1 MKKTLL
7 FGTLLLVGLIACKP
21 KYEAPEA
28 DAGEL
33 DPSRFVMIGGS
44 HSAGFMDDALYYD
57 GQQASVANLISIQ
70 LSDVGGGAFY
80 QALMNPNSVGINLQ
94 GLSRTK
100 LGYKTDCVGVS
111 SLSPVRLASAGDVNA
126 WNDHLYNA
134 AQPFGNYSIPG
145 MAIQQVNEIGYGDA
159 LNVNYNPFFKRMAQT
174 ANSSVLGDAM
184 SVNPTTFAMMLGIE
198 DVLPYVKKGASSGSM
213 TSTSDFELAYQNML
227 TTVTINGAKGV
238 ITTIPDVTDFPYFTT
253 IPYNGLNLDAAKAAS
268 LNQIYNPLGYS
279 FVVGANPFMI
289 EDPSAGAFGV
299 RPMQPGELL
308 LLSIPLDSVKCNQ
321 MGSIYPFRNEFVLT
335 LDEIAAIRTQINEY
349 NAVIYSLAQDHSIA
363 VADIRSKVDAL
374 TTGLV
379 YNGITMSSK
388 FVSGGAYSLD
398 GIHFNPR
405 GSAIMANE
413 IIKALN
419 KTYKANIK
427 QVNAVSYGA
436 TDFP

>member
-1 MKKTLL
+1 M
-7 FGTLLLVGLIACKP
+7 
-21 KYEAPEA
+21 
-28 DAGEL
+28 
-33 DPSRFVMIGGS
+33 
-44 HSAGFMDDALYYD
+44 
-57 GQQASVANLISIQ
+57 
-70 LSDVGGGAFY
+70 
-80 QALMNPNSVGINLQ
+80 
-94 GLSRTK
+94 
-100 LGYKTDCVGVS
+100 
-111 SLSPVRLASAGDVNA
+111 ASAGDINA
-126 WNDHLYNA
+126 WNDNLYNA

-184 SVNPTTFAMMLGIE
+184 SVNPTTFALMLGIE
-198 DVLPYVKKGASSGSM
+198 DVLPYVKKGASTGSM
-213 TSTSDFELAYQNML
+213 TSTTDFETAYQTIL
-227 TTVTINGAKGV
+227 TTLTSNGAKGV
-238 ITTIPDVTDFPYFTT
+238 VTTIPDVTDFPYFTT

-308 LLSIPLDSVKCNQ
+308 LLSVPLDSVKCNQ

-335 LDEIAAIRTQINEY
+335 LDELATIQSQINEY
-349 NAVIYSLAQDHSIA
+349 NTAIYSLAQDHSLA
-363 VADIRSKVDAL
+363 VADIRSKVAAL
-374 TTGLV
+374 TTGFV

-398 GIHFNPR
+398 GLYFNPR

-419 KTYKANIK
+419 SKYKANIK
-427 QVNAVSYGA
+427 QVNAVAYGA
-436 TDFP
+436 TYFP

>member
-1 MKKTLL
+1 MKRTLL

-21 KYEAPEA
+21 KYQAPEA

-57 GQQASVANLISIQ
+57 GQQASIANLISIQ
-70 LSDVGGGAFY
+70 LSEVGGGAFY

-126 WNDHLYNA
+126 WNDNLYNA
-134 AQPFGNYSIPG
+134 AKPFGNYSIPE
-145 MAIQQVNEIGYGDA
+145 MSIQEVNEIGYGDA
-159 LNVNYNPFFKRMAQT
+159 LNVNYNPFFKRMAQS

-227 TTVTINGAKGV
+227 TTVTSNGAKGV

-253 IPYNGLNLDAAKAAS
+253 IPYNGLNLDASKAAS

-349 NAVIYSLAQDHSIA
+349 NAVIYSLAQDHSLA

-374 TTGLV
+374 TTGFV

-436 TDFP
+436 TYFP

>member
-227 TTVTINGAKGV
+227 TTVTSNGAKGV

>member
-1 MKKTLL
+1 MKRTLL

-21 KYEAPEA
+21 KYQAPEA

-57 GQQASVANLISIQ
+57 GQQASIANLISIQ
-70 LSDVGGGAFY
+70 LSEVGGGAFY

-126 WNDHLYNA
+126 WNDNLYNA
-134 AQPFGNYSIPG
+134 AQPFGNYSIPE
-145 MAIQQVNEIGYGDA
+145 MSIQEVNEIGYGDA
-159 LNVNYNPFFKRMAQT
+159 LNVNYNPFFKRMAQS

-213 TSTSDFELAYQNML
+213 TSTSDFELPYQNML
-227 TTVTINGAKGV
+227 TTVTSNGAKGV

-349 NAVIYSLAQDHSIA
+349 NAVIYSLAQDHSLA

-374 TTGLV
+374 TTGFV

-436 TDFP
+436 TYFP

>member
-1 MKKTLL
+1 MKRTLL

-21 KYEAPEA
+21 KYQAPEA

-57 GQQASVANLISIQ
+57 GQQASIANLISIQ
-70 LSDVGGGAFY
+70 LSEVGGGAFY

-126 WNDHLYNA
+126 WNDNLYNA
-134 AQPFGNYSIPG
+134 AQPFGNYSIPE
-145 MAIQQVNEIGYGDA
+145 MSIQEVNEIGYGDA
-159 LNVNYNPFFKRMAQT
+159 LNVNYNPFFKRMAQS

-198 DVLPYVKKGASSGSM
+198 DVLPCVKKGASSGSM

-227 TTVTINGAKGV
+227 TTVTSNGAKGV

-349 NAVIYSLAQDHSIA
+349 NAVIYSLAQDHSLA

-374 TTGLV
+374 TTGFV

-436 TDFP
+436 TYFP

>member
-1 MKKTLL
+1 MKRTLL

-21 KYEAPEA
+21 KYQAPEA

-57 GQQASVANLISIQ
+57 GQQASIANLISIQ
-70 LSDVGGGAFY
+70 LSEVGGGAFY

-126 WNDHLYNA
+126 WNDNLYNA
-134 AQPFGNYSIPG
+134 AQPFGNYSIPE
-145 MAIQQVNEIGYGDA
+145 MSIQEVNEIGYGDA
-159 LNVNYNPFFKRMAQT
+159 LNVNYNPFFKRMAQS

-227 TTVTINGAKGV
+227 TTVTSNGAKGV

-279 FVVGANPFMI
+279 FVMGANPFMI

-349 NAVIYSLAQDHSIA
+349 NAVIYSLAQDHSLA

-374 TTGLV
+374 TTGFV

-436 TDFP
+436 TYFP